1 MPNNSVNTNVSAMV
15 ALQQLNSTNK
25 LLDKVQ
31 QRVNTGLRVSGA
43 ADDPSSYSIA
53 NNMKG
58 DKAGYASVQIALGLG
73 LAVVNT
79 GLKAGES
86 ITDLLIEMKAKVVQS
101 NQSGLDNNSQSA
113 LNADIAALSS
123 QITTIVNSASF
134 NGSNLINS
142 GAGSLTVLS
151 TVAGS
156 VITVSAAALDT
167 TALGINTITV
177 IGSSGAAAALSS
189 VNSAITLASSKLA
202 ALGSSSKSVQL
213 QNEFTSKFLDILTEG
228 IGTLIDADLAKESAQ
243 LQAMQIKQQL
253 GTQALGIANARPQV
267 LLSLF
272 RG

>member
-1 MPNNSVNTNVSAMV
+1 MSNSVNTNVSAMV
-15 ALQQLNSTNK
+15 ALQSLNSTNK
-25 LLDKVQ
+25 SLDMTQ

-43 ADDPSSYSIA
+43 ADDASSFQISNA
-53 NNMKG
+53 MKG
-58 DKAGYASVQIALGLG
+58 DKAGYQSVQIALGLG

-86 ITDLLIEMKAKVVQS
+86 ITDLLTEMKAKVVQA

-113 LNADIAALSS
+113 LNSDIQALTN

-134 NGSNLINS
+134 NGANLIQS
-142 GAGSLTVLS
+142 GATSLTVLS
-151 TVAGS
+151 TVTGS
-156 VITVSAAALDT
+156 VISVSAAALDT

-213 QNEFTSKFLDILTEG
+213 QNDFTSKFIDILTEG
-228 IGTLIDADLAKESAQ
+228 IGALIDADLAKESAS
-243 LQAMQIKQQL
+243 LQSMQIKQQL
-253 GTQALGIANARPQV
+253 GTQALSIANARPQI